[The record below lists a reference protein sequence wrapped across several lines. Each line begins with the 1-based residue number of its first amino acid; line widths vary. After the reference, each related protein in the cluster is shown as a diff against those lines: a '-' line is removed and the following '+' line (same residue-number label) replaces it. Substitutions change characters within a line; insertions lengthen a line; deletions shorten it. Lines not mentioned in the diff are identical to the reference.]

1 MANTSA
7 TWQYAAHTTDK
18 LILQLLSKSHTKKKT
33 KKACLLKKNIEELF
47 GEKIV
52 RVGNEQKKGKVETAT
67 GLGRGRRRRRREE
80 IVKWNQMTPLRFQTV
95 RRHQTSEKGKGG
107 NSNRTQ
113 QRQKKKKRG
122 DSKAESNDIPEIP
135 DMGEAS
141 DIPSLPL
148 GTRPANKST
157 VPDHLKMKHSTE
169 PGSSEDQTWDSC
181 CMKLTNVTV
190 NPPCP
195 FCHLSSSANVWP
207 IQ

>member
-1 MANTSA
+1 MGQKAEKR
-7 TWQYAAHTTDK
+7 QDK
-18 LILQLLSKSHTKKKT
+18 KS
-33 KKACLLKKNIEELF
+33 N
-47 GEKIV
+47 G
-52 RVGNEQKKGKVETAT
+52 
-67 GLGRGRRRRRREE
+67 
-80 IVKWNQMTPLRFQTV
+80 
-95 RRHQTSEKGKGG
+95 S
-107 NSNRTQ
+107 
-113 QRQKKKKRG
+113 RQKNKREN
-122 DSKAESNDIPEIP
+122 SKAESNDIPEIP

-195 FCHLSSSANVWP
+195 FCHLSSSANV
-207 IQ
+207 

>member
-1 MANTSA
+1 MHNGKYQCHVAVCCTYHRQTYSP
-7 TWQYAAHTTDK
+7 AAKQEPYQKED
-18 LILQLLSKSHTKKKT
+18 

-47 GEKIV
+47 WEKIV

-135 DMGEAS
+135 DCGETS
-141 DIPSLPL
+141 DIRKREKVETATGL
-148 GTRPANKST
+148 GLGRRRRREEIVKWKQMTSVRFQTVGRHQTSPAS
-157 VPDHLKMKHSTE
+157 
-169 PGSSEDQTWDSC
+169 
-181 CMKLTNVTV
+181 
-190 NPPCP
+190 
-195 FCHLSSSANVWP
+195 
-207 IQ
+207 